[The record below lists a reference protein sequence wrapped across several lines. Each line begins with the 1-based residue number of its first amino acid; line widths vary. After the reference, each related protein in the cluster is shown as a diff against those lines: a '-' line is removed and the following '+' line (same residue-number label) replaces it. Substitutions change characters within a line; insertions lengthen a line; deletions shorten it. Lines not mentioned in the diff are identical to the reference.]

1 MNLKAVDGKLSPVVA
16 DYESIISNLKDQIID
31 LEVRLENCEN
41 RDSKNLESDGIGD
54 TSDSLIRTAKKILRD
69 NWKEPFQKGKS
80 GNNFCRNMIFLHF
93 F

>member
-31 LEVRLENCEN
+31 LELRLENCEN
-41 RDSKNLESDGIGD
+41 RDSKNQESD

-69 NWKEPFQKGKS
+69 NWKEPFQKG
-80 GNNFCRNMIFLHF
+80 
-93 F
+93 